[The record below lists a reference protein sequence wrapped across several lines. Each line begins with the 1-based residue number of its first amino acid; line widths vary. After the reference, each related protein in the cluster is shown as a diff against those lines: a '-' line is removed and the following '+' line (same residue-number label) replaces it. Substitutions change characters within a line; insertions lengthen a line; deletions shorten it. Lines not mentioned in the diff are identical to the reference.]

1 MTEPGKPHLRLL
13 TYLCP
18 DLPLSFFSLVRDVL
32 EEATHIE
39 TEIIVEDR
47 FTGPQ
52 VDRANPFTD
61 NRADIVAVHST
72 DFLRLVA
79 ENQADMEL
87 CPAAPVF
94 KHSLNKD
101 KAVYFSEIIIH
112 ASNKEKYKT
121 IADLKGCSWAY
132 NNPLSLSGNVVILD
146 YLKKKLKT
154 NATFFGNI
162 VESGSHLASINMVKE
177 HRVIASGVD
186 SIVLAEYLRDHP
198 EDTKNVTRIAS
209 LGPLPVFPLLFN
221 SKLSDKVK
229 HEIVNALL
237 TMETK
242 PLWASRLQDVGVVK
256 FISVTLDL
264 FNMEKAFTDSV
275 SGMSINEAYY

>member
-1 MTEPGKPHLRLL
+1 MNEPGRRQLRLL

-18 DLPLSFFSLVRDVL
+18 DLPLRFFSLIRDVL
-32 EEATHIE
+32 EEATQLE
-39 TEIIVEDR
+39 VELIVEDR

-52 VDRANPFTD
+52 AHRANPFT
-61 NRADIVAVHST
+61 NNLADIVVVHST
-72 DFLRLVA
+72 DFLRLLA
-79 ENQADMEL
+79 ENQDNMEL
-87 CPAAPVF
+87 CPAGPVF
-94 KHSLNKD
+94 KHPLNTD

-112 ASNKEKYKT
+112 SSNKEKYKT

-146 YLKKKLKT
+146 YLKRKLKT

-177 HRVIASGVD
+177 HSVIASGVD
-186 SIVLAEYLRDHP
+186 SIVLTEYLREHP
-198 EDTKNVTRIAS
+198 EDANKITRIAS

-229 HEIVNALL
+229 KEIVNALL
-237 TMETK
+237 TIESK
-242 PLWASRLQDVGVVK
+242 PLWTSRLQDFGVVK
-256 FISVTLDL
+256 FVSVTLDL
-264 FNMEKAFTDSV
+264 YNMEKAFNDSV